1 MTDSKAPSPY
11 TGDYEWPSNLYT
23 EMSDMARLSFL
34 VYDFAYVVD
43 ACRDAKKDGKEFVGL
58 DVDFEANKSVTKAG
72 VADAALSRSFTPGE
86 IKKLIEDNIS
96 ILQKYDSTFKGKS
109 LDGIYKS
116 LDEMQGRADA
126 SGIDRSLVLEEF
138 DDFYQTRECVYGVTR
153 DSSNK
158 RITIVFRGTENKLAF
173 GSNWR
178 SNASINHKEVE
189 IPEVL
194 KGKID
199 GDELKF
205 HTGFHNY
212 LFNESV
218 DSDDAAGTTR
228 FDQIM
233 DDLKSLLAKYPDYK
247 IFVTGHSLGAAVSSV
262 AAFYFACDDDLP
274 KPISCINFASPRV
287 GGWEVFQ
294 GVQHLEQTK
303 KLRVLRIVNEND
315 LVTTI
320 PSLGYWHSGWQINT
334 YKPGWFNK
342 NPKPDIEYLSPL
354 DSAWKR
360 FGKTWTNSIVS
371 NLNLGYDHSDYISRI
386 ELAENYLE
394 ETTGLNA
401 VVYMDEKHLGY
412 KLGGDEE

>member
-1 MTDSKAPSPY
+1 MHDFKQMSKDLSRCNTNDPIIY
-11 TGDYEWPSNLYT
+11 HTNHSNNLIQPNNERLLST
-23 EMSDMARLSFL
+23 SQRLSFL

-205 HTGFHNY
+205 HTGFH
-212 LFNESV
+212 S
-218 DSDDAAGTTR
+218 
-228 FDQIM
+228 
-233 DDLKSLLAKYPDYK
+233 KYD
-247 IFVTGHSLGAAVSSV
+247 IICMRCLG
-262 AAFYFACDDDLP
+262 
-274 KPISCINFASPRV
+274 
-287 GGWEVFQ
+287 
-294 GVQHLEQTK
+294 
-303 KLRVLRIVNEND
+303 
-315 LVTTI
+315 
-320 PSLGYWHSGWQINT
+320 
-334 YKPGWFNK
+334 
-342 NPKPDIEYLSPL
+342 
-354 DSAWKR
+354 
-360 FGKTWTNSIVS
+360 
-371 NLNLGYDHSDYISRI
+371 
-386 ELAENYLE
+386 
-394 ETTGLNA
+394 
-401 VVYMDEKHLGY
+401 
-412 KLGGDEE
+412 